1 MNIKMMHNLLLKV
14 HCLFF
19 NHVIKCARV
28 SHFYFTN
35 AKPLWHNHANNTTTN
50 YNKSLPLISA
60 LSPFQCGYDIL

>member
-1 MNIKMMHNLLLKV
+1 MNIQMMHKGTLS
-14 HCLFF
+14 FF
-19 NHVIKCARV
+19 FFKSRVIKCARV

-35 AKPLWHNHANNTTTN
+35 AKPLRHNHANNTTTN